1 VFIQYCTENLQIVPV
16 FGLKALDVTPRIR
29 HLRVAVDGAPWV
41 CVGEPE
47 TPDSVAGLRGL
58 ELAEGDFRPRFK

>member
-1 VFIQYCTENLQIVPV
+1 V
-16 FGLKALDVTPRIR
+16 FGPKALDVTPRIG
-29 HLRVAVDGAPWV
+29 HLHVAVDGTPWV

-47 TPDSVAGLRGL
+47 IPDSVAGMRGL